1 MEKGKMVPQ
10 QSRAQEFKNPQ
21 TDNRE
26 RMNNVLEDGSMD
38 EGKEFDSSGC
48 PVFGVRSGGPV
59 IGLGILLILFGL
71 IPMGIDNISFPLP
84 IALIFIGFGLFLI
97 WAGLTK

>member
-1 MEKGKMVPQ
+1 
-10 QSRAQEFKNPQ
+10 
-21 TDNRE
+21 
-26 RMNNVLEDGSMD
+26 MNNALEDGSMD

-59 IGLGILLILFGL
+59 IGLGILMILFGL
-71 IPMGIDNISFPLP
+71 VPMGIDNISFPLP